1 VIAVSIIKLLR
12 MEAKK
17 DQAPKKEEIKT
28 NAKKKDDKAPAE
40 EELVSAIP

>member
-1 VIAVSIIKLLR
+1 

-17 DQAPKKEEIKT
+17 DQAPKKDDPKA

-40 EELVSAIP
+40 EELVSKTTFC